1 MEYLNGYIC
10 QSFVCRVRSDLEPIG
25 MAVGSDEK
33 VNFDRPVVE
42 FLNVLL
48 RAPEPNGIDAYNHA
62 SIIRSKR
69 RTVRLARHGLTRRE
83 NEKETS

>member
-1 MEYLNGYIC
+1 
-10 QSFVCRVRSDLEPIG
+10 

-42 FLNVLL
+42 FLSVLL
-48 RAPEPNGIDAYNHA
+48 RTPEPNGIDAYNHG
-62 SIIRSKR
+62 SLIRSKS
-69 RTVRLARHGLTRRE
+69 RTVRLALYGLTRRE